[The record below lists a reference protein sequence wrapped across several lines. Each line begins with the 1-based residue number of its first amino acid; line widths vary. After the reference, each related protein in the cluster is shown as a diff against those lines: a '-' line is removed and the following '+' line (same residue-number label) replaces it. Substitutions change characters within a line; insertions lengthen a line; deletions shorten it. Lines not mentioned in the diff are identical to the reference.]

1 MKNISFLSF
10 LFLTAL
16 LHVLLSFLGDPSK
29 KASPKKISSAK
40 QMIRYIPQE
49 KKIISSSAFS
59 NIKERM
65 PIKKNLSSSPQIAPN
80 SPKHFSKIS
89 SGSTSKRDPYAYE
102 YRENK
107 TSKSLPVID
116 SSISGMITN
125 PMGAKVDL
133 VVPKEFQNVYEI
145 ERFTGFRARLIG
157 SYLQNLILTLRD
169 YQSRFP
175 HLNFPYT
182 SSSEYLRALVIYDK
196 EGNIVKI
203 ETLKSSESEKLQDF
217 FLDALGKMDKVPHI
231 PNQLYDQNGYQ
242 RVYFGLDIIY

>member
-10 LFLTAL
+10 LLLTAL
-16 LHVLLSFLGDPSK
+16 LHVLLSFVGHPSK
-29 KASPKKISSAK
+29 QPSSKQIFSTK

-49 KKIISSSAFS
+49 KKIISSSTLS
-59 NIKERM
+59 NKKKGT
-65 PIKKNLSSSPQIAPN
+65 PIKKTLSSSPSIAPN
-80 SPKHFSKIS
+80 PHKDFSKTS
-89 SGSTSKRDPYAYE
+89 SIKTSKRDPYAYE

-107 TSKSLPVID
+107 TNKSFPVLD
-116 SSISGMITN
+116 SSISSMITN

-133 VVPKEFQNVYEI
+133 VVPKEFQNIYEI

-169 YQSRFP
+169 FQSRFP

-182 SSSEYLRALVIYDK
+182 SNSEYLRALVIYDK

-217 FLDALGKMDKVPHI
+217 FLDALGKMDKIPHI